1 MTNSGNQE
9 EPFDD
14 FTEILFDDSKGI
26 YFAELQP
33 DDPIFRQF
41 HLELH
46 NFRNYQISRTGS
58 EDVLVL
64 RLPPSYVEKIVD
76 SWVEYQQ
83 QKYPKAA
90 CEGEDK

>member
-9 EPFDD
+9 DPFDD
-14 FTEILFDDSKGI
+14 FNEILVDDGKGI

-83 QKYPKAA
+83 QKYSKAA